1 MTHGGKRER
10 AGRPKTQLSRVK
22 AFAPLRKSTAEQ
34 ILSQHDE
41 EALWNELL
49 TATSVISVAV
59 VSGGNG
65 NEREQITVPDYKIRI
80 DALKYLTNRRDG
92 MPIQAIAGAG
102 ADQPNRITVTIMH
115 VGGESSPPDLTP
127 RLLT

>member
-1 MTHGGKRER
+1 M
-10 AGRPKTQLSRVK
+10 
-22 AFAPLRKSTAEQ
+22 RKSTAEQ

-59 VSGGNG
+59 IAGGNS
-65 NEREQITVPDYKIRI
+65 NEREQITVPDYKIRL

-102 ADQPNRITVTIMH
+102 ASGPTVFKVNI
-115 VGGESSPPDLTP
+115 VQIGGEPSTP
-127 RLLT
+127 QLLT

>member
-1 MTHGGKRER
+1 V
-10 AGRPKTQLSRVK
+10 SRLK
-22 AFAPLRKSTAEQ
+22 ASAPLRKITAEQ

-49 TATSVISVAV
+49 TASTVISVAV
-59 VSGGNG
+59 IAGGNG
-65 NEREQITVPDYKIRI
+65 NEREHITVPDYKIRI

-102 ADQPNRITVTIMH
+102 GPTVFNVRIVQI
-115 VGGESSPPDLTP
+115 GELSTP
-127 RLLT
+127 RDFTERRQSLLEKA